1 MDTLGFEEYF
11 IDDYVT
17 DWTLRPN
24 TTEIAQ
30 ENFTFISKYLNV
42 ITVEEKGD
50 NIIISGINS
59 HHFAKDVKSSG
70 RPPVSYSICLLSS
83 LAERSSYR
91 SSLLSNLGT
100 CS

>member
-30 ENFTFISKYLNV
+30 ENFTFVSKYLNV
-42 ITVEEKGD
+42 ITVE
-50 NIIISGINS
+50 
-59 HHFAKDVKSSG
+59 
-70 RPPVSYSICLLSS
+70 
-83 LAERSSYR
+83 
-91 SSLLSNLGT
+91 
-100 CS
+100 